1 MSFLVTSSRYNLLWV
16 SLQYLAAAADEN
28 PKSTN
33 SPIHIIV
40 PFDKYCTDT
49 HQSYLVHVLFKI
61 LLYGN
66 VLPFP
71 PLPPSPLPPSP
82 LPPSPLS
89 HRHIFNRIMSQTFFI
104 LVVLLGVIK
113 RATAA
118 RYNETLLT

>member
-33 SPIHIIV
+33 SPIHIFV
-40 PFDKYCTDT
+40 PYDKYCTDT

-66 VLPFP
+66 VLSFPPSLLPPSLLPP
-71 PLPPSPLPPSP
+71 PLP
-82 LPPSPLS
+82 S
-89 HRHIFNRIMSQTFFI
+89 HRHIFNRMSQTFLI
-104 LVVLLGVIK
+104 LVLLLGLSNCK
-113 RATAA
+113 EQLQLDTMKHC
-118 RYNETLLT
+118 

>member
-49 HQSYLVHVLFKI
+49 HTKVTLSMYFSK
-61 LLYGN
+61 YYCN
-66 VLPFP
+66 VLSFP
-71 PLPPSPLPPSP
+71 PLPPSP

>member
-71 PLPPSPLPPSP
+71 PSLLPPSLLPPSLLPPSPTD
-82 LPPSPLS
+82 
-89 HRHIFNRIMSQTFFI
+89 IFSI
-104 LVVLLGVIK
+104 
-113 RATAA
+113 
-118 RYNETLLT
+118 E